1 MRAKKVTLGDCAVC
15 GGPRATGKTLFAT
28 ELAGGVLVVRD
39 VPALVCQQCG
49 EEWIPDEVAARLETL
64 VVDARRRHVQLEV
77 VTLSGVA

>member
-1 MRAKKVTLGDCAVC
+1 MGAKRATHGACAVC
-15 GGPRATGKTLFAT
+15 GGRRVSGKTLFAT

-39 VPALVCQQCG
+39 VPALVCRQCG

-64 VVDARRRHVQLEV
+64 VADARRRRVQLEV